1 MAYNPAQPIQI
12 QVEIYVNGAW
22 VDITTRGR
30 GASCTIRQGRSA
42 NAIQA
47 EGSRLDLEV
56 GNPDGYLTEGNAM
69 SPWYPYIGRGCPI
82 RVSRLGLT
90 VSPAQRFTGRID
102 SMTGRYPGGNRDA
115 TMQITAVGT
124 LGTLGRGSDPLHSPL
139 YRAMLGISEGDF
151 QPIAYWSMEAGSG
164 ATQFDS
170 SFSDQPPALVY
181 GGVSAGAY
189 SGIVGSEALPVLS
202 DGGQIAAVLPSYTDT
217 GIWQIQFTIMIP
229 SSGFSANAALA
240 IVEMLPGHPTSQ
252 VVISYIQA
260 TSALRIACF
269 NSAGTVLDSAD
280 LPGIWNRDTPY
291 QAAISDYTLFGDHYT
306 ALSLFDTSGTL
317 VFQATA
323 IPDGLGTGSPG
334 QPYQFT
340 GYATSVSSGWSMGHV
355 ALYTADVL
363 SAPNVGPNAQAAG
376 GYVGELAGDRLVRL
390 FREEGIAFELVG
402 DADDTEAMGPQL
414 IDTLLA
420 NARDCE
426 NTDAGLMH
434 DNGTDGA
441 VVYVTRA
448 SLYNKSAGIAV
459 VQGSLEP
466 NLEPIWDN
474 QYTANDVTSSR
485 TDGGSSHV
493 ADEDHVAR
501 VGARYKDSRTP
512 NVETDDQLR
521 NDASWAV
528 HIGTAPGA
536 RYNSVGIN
544 LRNPDGALLADSV
557 ADHAIGDRLTVATTA
572 LPPQHIDG
580 IDGLTVGWTEL
591 LDSDTWKFRANLVP
605 YSPYEVAVYDDTA
618 ARYDSQYTYTIED
631 LDTTETTI
639 DVVTREGKLPWI
651 TSAAFASR
659 FPLDA
664 GVGGEKLSVTAI
676 AALASDAYG
685 RTVSNGWGT
694 ADSGQ
699 TYTVSGTAADY
710 AVAAGVATQSNT
722 AVNSLHSAVLD
733 VGSTDVDFTWDCRL
747 AIGSASGAEARHWL
761 AGRWADANNYY
772 LVVLALNTSAAI
784 TLAAGKRV
792 AGVLSF
798 LTSGATIATGHAG
811 GETYRVRLQ
820 VMGTS
825 IRARA
830 WLSSDAE
837 PSIWHAET
845 TDSSLTSGT
854 SIAALSRLETGNT
867 NTLPISFVF
876 DNLTLLTPQRW
887 TVARS
892 RNSVVKSHTSGAK
905 VSLWDPA
912 VYAY

>member
-1 MAYNPAQPIQI
+1 MAFNPNAKIVI
-12 QVEIYVNGAW
+12 KVEINVGALGW
-22 VDITTRGR
+22 VDVTSRGR
-30 GASCTIRQGRSA
+30 KASCVIRQGRSA

-47 EGSRLDLEV
+47 ESSRLDLTL
-56 GNPDGYLTEGNAM
+56 GNPDAYLTEGNAM
-69 SPWYPYIGRGCPI
+69 SPWYPAWGRGCEI
-82 RVSRLGLT
+82 RVSRIGLA
-90 VSPAQRFTGRID
+90 VSPAERFHGQID
-102 SMTGRYPGGNRDA
+102 TIEEVYPGGGIDA
-115 TMQITAVGT
+115 TVEVTATGT
-124 LGTLGRGSDPLHSPL
+124 LGVLGRGSDPLKSPMTRGIPLDSPL
-139 YRAMLGISEGDF
+139 GWWPLELTEKSGLADGTAMTISGQVNF
-151 QPIAYWSMEAGSG
+151 GANSGHPGS
-164 ATQFDS
+164 A
-170 SFSDQPPALVY
+170 P
-181 GGVSAGAY
+181 
-189 SGIVGSEALPVLS
+189 LP
-202 DGGQIAAVLPSYTDT
+202 DYTAGGQLFVRLP
-217 GIWQIQFTIMIP
+217 
-229 SSGFSANAALA
+229 N
-240 IVEMLPGHPTSQ
+240 
-252 VVISYIQA
+252 
-260 TSALRIACF
+260 
-269 NSAGTVLDSAD
+269 GTVSNSFRIEFTARF
-280 LPGIWNRDTPY
+280 GTGFDT
-291 QAAISDYTLFGDHYT
+291 ISDADFTVPLQIKSASGTVNVWEFLVSTGL
-306 ALSLFDTSGTL
+306 AAFQWQDTSGAYVDILLTEKEVDDGQWHHFRADVAQSGGNITASLTIDGTTYGPSTL
-317 VFQATA
+317 VGKTLNSTDS
-323 IPDGLGTGSPG
+323 ILIVNPN
-334 QPYQFT
+334 
-340 GYATSVSSGWSMGHV
+340 
-355 ALYTADVL
+355 ADV
-363 SAPNVGPNAQAAG
+363 A
-376 GYVGELAGDRLVRL
+376 GYVGAVGHITWWSPHTPTSVDTAVLATGHNGELAADRMARL
-390 FREEGIAFELVG
+390 CDEEGVGFELTG
-402 DADDTEAMGPQL
+402 SAADTPAMGPQL
-414 IDTLLA
+414 IDTLVA
-420 NARDCE
+420 NLRDCE
-426 NTDAGLMH
+426 AVDQGLMH
-434 DNGTDGA
+434 DNGADGA
-441 VVYVTRA
+441 IGYRTLTD
-448 SLYNKSAGIAV
+448 LYNQTASIAV
-459 VQGSLEP
+459 ARGSVEP
-466 NLEPIWDN
+466 DLRATRDR
-474 QYTANDVTSSR
+474 QYTRNDVTSSR
-485 TDGGSSHV
+485 PNGGSSHV
-493 ADEDHVAR
+493 ADEDHVALIR
-501 VGARYKDSRTP
+501 ARLKDSRTP
-512 NVETDDQLR
+512 NVEADDQLR

-557 ADHAIGDRLTVATTA
+557 AGHAIGDRLTVATTA

-591 LDSDTWKFRANLVP
+591 LDADTWKFRANVVP

-618 ARYDSQYTYTIED
+618 ARYNSAYTYLIED
-631 LDTTETTI
+631 LDTTETAV

-659 FPLDA
+659 FPFDA

-761 AGRWADANNYY
+761 AARWADANNYY
-772 LVVLALNTSAAI
+772 LVVLALNTSAAV

-837 PSIWHAET
+837 PSLWHAET

-867 NTLPISFVF
+867 NTLPVSFVF

-905 VSLWDPA
+905 VALWDPA